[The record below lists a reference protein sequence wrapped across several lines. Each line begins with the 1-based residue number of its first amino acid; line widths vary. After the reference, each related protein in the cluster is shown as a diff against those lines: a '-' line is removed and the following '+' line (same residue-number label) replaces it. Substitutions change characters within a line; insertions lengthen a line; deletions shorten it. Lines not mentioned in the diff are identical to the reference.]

1 MGTYWNNNG
10 KHQEWVEKIN
20 DTMPSMYDTDN
31 YYMNVFIAFSNIYYD
46 IYNNGGGNIEDGCYD
61 DSLRMLDNFLG
72 LGNFNW
78 YQAAHDFDY
87 LEDKANEVFE
97 KLIDKLE
104 ELKKVIEIKP
114 TIKDYGVDEAY
125 FLETLDEM
133 TEQAFNDQ
141 CTGANPRYPLMS
153 ELKEIY
159 LKAYYG
165 K

>member
-61 DSLRMLDNFLG
+61 DSLRMLYNFLG

-87 LEDKANEVFE
+87 LEDKANEIFE
-97 KLIDKLE
+97 KLI
-104 ELKKVIEIKP
+104 
-114 TIKDYGVDEAY
+114 
-125 FLETLDEM
+125 
-133 TEQAFNDQ
+133 
-141 CTGANPRYPLMS
+141 
-153 ELKEIY
+153 
-159 LKAYYG
+159 
-165 K
+165 